1 MSFKV
6 LLAMAFAGY
15 CTVGT
20 AFAAP
25 GGSAKLVSA
34 WMIKQTSYNLGDVDI
49 VLAKDA
55 FKLHNNKLGLTLTM
69 HAPDWKLNAFNE
81 ANKKY
86 LVLTKAEALEIF
98 QHQRRRDNSGIETP
112 IRLGDRPSVAGM
124 PTIAYCYAH
133 ETENISEKFAISVT
147 NAVEN
152 GTKLNHEQ
160 KKYVDDALKH
170 QRREYWYSKQQIQ
183 VPPKV
188 SGVFLEKIAA
198 IKYSDNLPLR
208 LVQIGKDGTRT
219 TMFDTTEVRKATVS
233 GDIFKMPPGY
243 SKAENKIA
251 LLVNDGDFAGF
262 AGESE
267 PTPISTK
274 RVVKKNDDAHR

>member
-1 MSFKV
+1 MSFKF
-6 LLAMAFAGY
+6 LLAMAFAGC

-20 AFAAP
+20 VFAAP
-25 GGSAKLVSA
+25 GNSSNLVPA
-34 WMIKQTSYNLGDVDI
+34 WMIKQTSYNLGDVEMI
-49 VLAKDA
+49 LAKDA
-55 FKLHNNKLGLTLTM
+55 FKWHNNKLGMTLIM

-86 LVLTKAEALEIF
+86 LVLSKAEALEIF
-98 QHQRRRDNSGIETP
+98 QHQRRRDNSGMETP
-112 IRLGDRPSVAGM
+112 IRLGDRPAVAGM
-124 PTIAYCYAH
+124 PTVAYCYAH

-147 NAVEN
+147 NAVEK

-160 KKYVDDALKH
+160 KKYVDNALRH
-170 QRREYWYSKQQIQ
+170 QRREYWYSKQIQ

-208 LVQIGKDGTRT
+208 LIQIGKDGTRT

-233 GDIFKMPPGY
+233 GDIFKMPTGY
-243 SKAENKIA
+243 TKAENKIA

-267 PTPISTK
+267 PTSVSTK
-274 RVVKKNDDAHR
+274 RVVKKNDDTHR